1 MNEAIFILYVS
12 SQEKARDFYATVFA
26 AAPVLDVPGMTEFRL
41 LNGTKL
47 GLMEN
52 DRIAKIISPPM
63 AHPAEAQGIPRCE
76 IYLYTDAPEIYIERA
91 ITAGGKPVSPLET
104 RNWGDRA
111 GYVADPDG
119 HVLAFAEKI

>member
-1 MNEAIFILYVS
+1 MQEAIFILYVS
-12 SQEKARDFYATVFA
+12 SQEKARDFYAAVLA
-26 AAPVLDVPGMTEFRL
+26 AAPVLDVPGMTEFQL

-63 AHPAEAQGIPRCE
+63 PHPAEAQGIPRCE
-76 IYLYTDAPEIYIERA
+76 IYLYTDAPEMYIERA
-91 ITAGGKPVSPLET
+91 IAAGGKLVSPMEA